1 MRLRQKIKVCFCDE
15 NYTQKTCIRSG
26 QHRLNLFRFP
36 ISKWKMFTDR
46 HSCQRLNSHHF
57 LAISFYIFI
66 SFFSCVLSFV
76 LEKVNFVLSSAIR
89 TLDLFVV
96 VLSSCLNVCHI
107 FKPSKNGREWEK
119 KRCQPTRQTTICL
132 KSVFRKKVD
141 DRNAIAN
148 ANRSFPTLSFRF
160 HSFVRPTTFSHSK
173 FFRQSHKFHRNWVDI
188 DTGKIRTEKKSKKE
202 KKNVNK
208 NGRHEVDDETRVYFT
223 LAESE
228 NSKRQTDVFR
238 CSKFHFTTAKRNRN
252 EKRRKKNSTNKLFV
266 SLNTQ
271 QLDFFFSSPLRLHS
285 ISFNIQTLEPNTFF
299 GLTFISK
306 FCFFRISFWPLVDDQ
321 TTQWKNLN

>member
-202 KKNVNK
+202 KKK
-208 NGRHEVDDETRVYFT
+208 CEQKWTSRSRRRDTRLFHFGRKRKFEAPNWRLSLLEISFYH
-223 LAESE
+223 SKKK
-228 NSKRQTDVFR
+228 SKREKKKKKTQRTNYLWVWTHSNWISFSLPHSVFVR
-238 CSKFHFTTAKRNRN
+238 FHLTFRRLSQIHFSVWCSFQNFVSFEFLSGRWSMTKRRN
-252 EKRRKKNSTNKLFV
+252 EKT
-266 SLNTQ
+266 
-271 QLDFFFSSPLRLHS
+271 
-285 ISFNIQTLEPNTFF
+285 
-299 GLTFISK
+299 
-306 FCFFRISFWPLVDDQ
+306 
-321 TTQWKNLN
+321 